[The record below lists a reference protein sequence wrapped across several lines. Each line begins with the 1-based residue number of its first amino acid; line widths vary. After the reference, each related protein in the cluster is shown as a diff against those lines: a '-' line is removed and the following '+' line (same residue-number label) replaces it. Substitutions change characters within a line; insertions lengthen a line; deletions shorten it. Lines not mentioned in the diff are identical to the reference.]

1 MFAQEEF
8 AGGGGDFQYGAG
20 LGLVVQPSRGTTMR
34 LALDRDAVAFAI
46 RRRRDRI
53 VALDRRMSGNL
64 EPEGKILTRPIRHHR
79 TAIDRT
85 TDEGVDHAA
94 FEDALL
100 HPEITTAVPSP
111 GRILL
116 FGIDE
121 VFAGHKAL
129 GEKPM
134 SLPPGGEN

>member
-20 LGLVVQPSRGTTMR
+20 LGLVVQPSRGKTMR

-64 EPEGKILTRPIRHHR
+64 EPEGQILTRPIRHHR

-85 TDEGVDHAA
+85 QDEGVDHADFA
-94 FEDALL
+94 DDLL
-100 HPEITTAVPSP
+100 HRSEE
-111 GRILL
+111 RR
-116 FGIDE
+116 
-121 VFAGHKAL
+121 
-129 GEKPM
+129 
-134 SLPPGGEN
+134 GGKEWVSTCRSRWWRTN

>member
-20 LGLVVQPSRGTTMR
+20 LGLVVQPSRGKTMR

-64 EPEGKILTRPIRHHR
+64 EPEGQIMTRPIRHQRNASER
-79 TAIDRT
+79 TKE
-85 TDEGVDHAA
+85 EGVDHAA
-94 FEDALL
+94 FEEDLRQ
-100 HPEITTAVPSP
+100 PENTQPAPTP
-111 GRILL
+111 GR
-116 FGIDE
+116 
-121 VFAGHKAL
+121 
-129 GEKPM
+129 
-134 SLPPGGEN
+134 N